1 MTGLNTEINQIG
13 DICPQ
18 CNKQKLVY
26 VGEGFPYTDEYLWCS
41 ENYEKEIGCNSTFS
55 IKYKQIWT
63 EDVNG
68 IACDM
73 HDVLEKE
80 FKERGMK
87 LTNEKSDEIYEK
99 LQNILEEFSTGDYK
113 HHH

>member
-18 CNKQKLVY
+18 CNEDKLKY
-26 VGEGFPYTDEYLWCS
+26 MYEYFPYTDEHLWC
-41 ENYEKEIGCNSTFS
+41 EECNSTFN
-55 IKYKQIWT
+55 IKYKQMWT
-63 EDVNG
+63 EDING
-68 IACDM
+68 LACDM
-73 HDVLEKE
+73 HDVLEAK

-99 LQNILEEFSTGDYK
+99 IQNILEEFSTGDYK